1 MRRGTCAA
9 VVLAC
14 AAAQPASAGAAE
26 VVAGPGQQFLTP
38 SVEIA
43 QGERVTL
50 ANRDATAHDV
60 TARGKGADGKPL
72 FASALVPAGGQGPVE
87 GTQYLVTGD
96 YPFLCSIHPDMTGSL
111 RVTSAGTPEP
121 RPGAGPGT
129 GGADTAAPGLTVAG
143 KGRLSVAVQS
153 DEAATV
159 SVAAKRG
166 RLVVARGRSTLA
178 AGQKRTVK
186 LRLTRAGRSRLR
198 KTRRLRVTFA
208 VQGRDAAGNVGS
220 ATARGVLRR

>member
-1 MRRGTCAA
+1 MRCGVCAA
-9 VVLAC
+9 LALTC

-26 VVAGPGQQFLTP
+26 VVAGPGQRFLTP
-38 SVEIA
+38 GVDIA

-60 TARGKGADGKPL
+60 TARAKGPDGKPL
-72 FASALVPAGGQGPVE
+72 FASALVPGGGQGPVE

-96 YPFLCSIHPDMTGSL
+96 YAFLCSIHPDMTGSL
-111 RVTSAGTPEP
+111 KVTSAGAPEP
-121 RPGAGPGT
+121 RPGAG
-129 GGADTAAPGLTVAG
+129 GGGGGDTAAPRLTIAG
-143 KGRLSVAVQS
+143 SSRLGVVVES

-159 SVAAKRG
+159 SVAARRG
-166 RLVVARGRSTLA
+166 RLVVARGRATLA

-186 LRLTRAGRSRLR
+186 LRLTRAGRTRMGR
-198 KTRRLRVTFA
+198 ARRLRVTFA
-208 VQGRDAAGNVGS
+208 VEGRDAAGNAGS